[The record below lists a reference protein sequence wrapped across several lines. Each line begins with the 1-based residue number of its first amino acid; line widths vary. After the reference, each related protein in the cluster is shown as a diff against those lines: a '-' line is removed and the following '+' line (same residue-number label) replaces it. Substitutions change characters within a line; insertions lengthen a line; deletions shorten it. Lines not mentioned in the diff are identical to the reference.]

1 MAQIL
6 SKKVL
11 QSTDLNFPG
20 NVIAVKLLD
29 LGGSMCDHGQELF
42 TQTDSSV
49 QSSSVL
55 VYCPQIQFGYNER
68 KDIEIV
74 LQMYD
79 IYKNI

>member
-42 TQTDSSV
+42 T
-49 QSSSVL
+49 
-55 VYCPQIQFGYNER
+55 
-68 KDIEIV
+68 
-74 LQMYD
+74 
-79 IYKNI
+79 